1 MMKGKNG
8 LESDE
13 SPFLSPKIMLI
24 AKIYGFSNESREG
37 EHELMF
43 CDWLMR
49 SHLGDFVPRQWFMGR
64 LDKADLFLEL

>member
-1 MMKGKNG
+1 
-8 LESDE
+8 
-13 SPFLSPKIMLI
+13 MLI

-43 CDWLMR
+43 CDWLTR